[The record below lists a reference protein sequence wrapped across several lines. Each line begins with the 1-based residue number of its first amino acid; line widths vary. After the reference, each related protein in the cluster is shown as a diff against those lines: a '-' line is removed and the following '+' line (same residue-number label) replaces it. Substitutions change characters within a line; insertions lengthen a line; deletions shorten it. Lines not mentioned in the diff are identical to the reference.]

1 MRVVFRLRGVSWG
14 DMETNVKI
22 YSTIGGRAIRR
33 VISVNIFSFESELF
47 NIFNDI
53 LQLNADQH

>member
-33 VISVNIFSFESELF
+33 VISVNIFSFESELEST
-47 NIFNDI
+47 IF
-53 LQLNADQH
+53 LS